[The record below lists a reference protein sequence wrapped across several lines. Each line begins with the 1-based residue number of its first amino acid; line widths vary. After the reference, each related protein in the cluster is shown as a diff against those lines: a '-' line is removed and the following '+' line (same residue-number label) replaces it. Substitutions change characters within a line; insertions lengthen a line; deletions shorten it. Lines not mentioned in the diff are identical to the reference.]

1 MFAGKYVSFIQNK
14 KEMETEMKKS
24 VSICLLLAICW
35 GMVLAS
41 PAAINFENLP
51 QDEDFKGLYLAF
63 ELSYDSI
70 RNLEF
75 QHRDSK
81 TAYLDAAENLYEY
94 LNKKKKTNYDED
106 LLKLLTMRCLYNF
119 DKIPS
124 AQVEKFYSKIDKKY
138 SKNAGQHW
146 IYGNFLV
153 SQGKTSAGREE
164 LEKYLKMK
172 DYQVS
177 HFFIEDYAYSYLL
190 SSMPLNAYY
199 AITNGGNIPEE
210 AVENQSLLKLIKNA
224 VKESSADETYTYD
237 QVWKISQV
245 KDDRAFVY
253 STMLGIS
260 VPVKGNWGL
269 RLDSFT
275 KEHPAF
281 CIVTPNDLTLGGKPI
296 SISIILMV
304 YPESLYSESVK
315 QKQLNSLPITK
326 KEITKINGKE
336 FEKYTFEDSSKYQD
350 ARNGALGYFYAA
362 KIMPEKLS
370 GVKCEHEVDLSKVKS
385 EGGDGQPKYFAIAPA
400 QKRLDE
406 PVEVLIIVDSCNALK
421 DETIKLLDDFFSKA
435 VFE

>member
-1 MFAGKYVSFIQNK
+1 MLF
-14 KEMETEMKKS
+14 
-24 VSICLLLAICW
+24 
-35 GMVLAS
+35 AS

-51 QDEDFKGLYLAF
+51 QDEDFKGLYLSF
-63 ELSYDSI
+63 EMSYNSI
-70 RNLEF
+70 RNLDF
-75 QHRDSK
+75 QHKDSK
-81 TAYLDAAENLYEY
+81 RAYLDAAENLYGY

-119 DKIPS
+119 EEIPS
-124 AQVEKFYSKIDKKY
+124 VQVEKFYSKIDKKY

-153 SQGKTSAGREE
+153 SQGKTSDGRKE
-164 LEKYLKMK
+164 LEKYMKMK
-172 DYQVS
+172 NNLIS
-177 HFFIEDYAYSYLL
+177 EFFIEDYAYSYLL

-210 AVENQSLLKLIKNA
+210 AILNQSLLKLIKNA

-245 KDDRAFVY
+245 KDDSAFVY

-260 VPVKGNWGL
+260 VPVKSQWGL
-269 RLDSFT
+269 RLEPFT
-275 KEHPAF
+275 KEHAAF
-281 CIVTPNDLTLGGKPI
+281 CFLTPNDLTLNGSPI
-296 SISIILMV
+296 SISIVLMI
-304 YPESLYSESVK
+304 YPESLYSESIK
-315 QKQLNSLPITK
+315 QKTLNSLPITK
-326 KEITKINGKE
+326 KEKIEISGRE

-362 KIMPEKLS
+362 KITPEKLS
-370 GVKCEHEVDLSKVKS
+370 GVKCEHEVDFSKVKS
-385 EGGDGQPKYFAIAPA
+385 EGGAGQPKYFAIAPA
-400 QKRLDE
+400 QKRLNE

>member
-1 MFAGKYVSFIQNK
+1 
-14 KEMETEMKKS
+14 MKKS
-24 VSICLLLAICW
+24 ISICLLAAVCLF
-35 GMVLAS
+35 MLFAS

-63 ELSYDSI
+63 EMSYDSI
-70 RNLEF
+70 RTLDF
-75 QHRDSK
+75 QHKDSK
-81 TAYLDAAENLYEY
+81 TAYLDAAENLYGY

-124 AQVEKFYSKIDKKY
+124 AQVENFYSKIDKKY
-138 SKNAGQHW
+138 SKNAGHHW
-146 IYGNFLV
+146 IYGNFLI
-153 SQGKTSAGREE
+153 SQGKTSAGRDE

-177 HFFIEDYAYSYLL
+177 NFFIEDYAYSYLL

-210 AVENQSLLKLIKNA
+210 AVLNQSLLKMIKSSI
-224 VKESSADETYTYD
+224 KESSADETYSSE
-237 QVWKISQV
+237 QVWRISQG
-245 KDDRAFVY
+245 KDGGAFVY

-260 VPVKGNWGL
+260 IPVKTNWNL
-269 RLDSFT
+269 RLEPFA
-275 KEHPAF
+275 KEHAGF
-281 CIVTPNDLTLGGKPI
+281 CILTPNGLSLEGKPA
-296 SISIILMV
+296 SISIVLMV
-304 YPESLYSESVK
+304 YPESLYSEDKK
-315 QKQLNSLPITK
+315 QNTLKSLPITK
-326 KEITKINGKE
+326 KETAEISGRE

-362 KIMPEKLS
+362 KITPEKLS
-370 GVKCEHEVDLSKVKS
+370 GVKCEHEVDFSKVKS
-385 EGGDGQPKYFAIAPA
+385 EGGAGQPKYFAIAPA
-400 QKRLDE
+400 QKRLNE

>member
-1 MFAGKYVSFIQNK
+1 
-14 KEMETEMKKS
+14 MKKI
-24 VSICLLLAICW
+24 VSICLLLAICL

-81 TAYLDAAENLYEY
+81 MAYLDAAENLYEY

-224 VKESSADETYTYD
+224 VKESSSDETYTYD

-245 KDDRAFVY
+245 KDDNAFVY

-260 VPVKGNWGL
+260 VPVKSNWGL
-269 RLDSFT
+269 RLEPFA
-275 KEHPAF
+275 KEQPALCF
-281 CIVTPNDLTLGGKPI
+281 LKPDFVLEGRKI
-296 SISIILMV
+296 TITIALMV
-304 YPESLYSESVK
+304 YPESLDPEHKK
-315 QKQLNSLPITK
+315 QNMLNSLPITK
-326 KEITKINGKE
+326 KEKTEINGKE
-336 FEKYTFEDSSKYQD
+336 FEKYTYEDSSKYQD

-385 EGGDGQPKYFAIAPA
+385 EGGDGQPKFYAIAPA